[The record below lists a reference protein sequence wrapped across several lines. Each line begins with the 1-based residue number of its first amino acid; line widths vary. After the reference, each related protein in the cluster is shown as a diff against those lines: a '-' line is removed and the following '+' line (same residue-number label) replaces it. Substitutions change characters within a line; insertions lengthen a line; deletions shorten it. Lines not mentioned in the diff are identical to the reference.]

1 MSENQTTWSGMSN
14 GSPNVVIMGA
24 TRNRDMPKT
33 SVNGGKQKGC
43 HRLDNRLSER
53 KRFMQPILKVRDKGP
68 ICCLLLLTTPCL
80 LAMSSA

>member
-33 SVNGGKQKGC
+33 SGNGGKQKGC

-53 KRFMQPILKVRDKGP
+53 KRFM
-68 ICCLLLLTTPCL
+68 
-80 LAMSSA
+80 